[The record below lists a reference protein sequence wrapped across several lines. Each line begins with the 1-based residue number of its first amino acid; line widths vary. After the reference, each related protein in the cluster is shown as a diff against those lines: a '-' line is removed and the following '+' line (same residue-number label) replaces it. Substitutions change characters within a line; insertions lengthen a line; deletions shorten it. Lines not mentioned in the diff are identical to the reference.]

1 MFWQQGRTHCLQLAK
16 NKKKGTPKLA
26 KFVDFLKIFLW
37 GLCRQCL
44 FFVADWRIFKNKIK
58 IK

>member
-16 NKKKGTPKLA
+16 KQKKGTPKLA

-44 FFVADWRIFKNKIK
+44 FFCGRLANFQK
-58 IK
+58 